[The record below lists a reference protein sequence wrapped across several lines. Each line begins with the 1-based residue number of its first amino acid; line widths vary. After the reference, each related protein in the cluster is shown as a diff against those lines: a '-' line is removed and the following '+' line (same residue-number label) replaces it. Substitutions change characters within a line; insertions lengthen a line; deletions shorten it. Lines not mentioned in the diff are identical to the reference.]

1 MSGPPGWPVNSL
13 LSTLTRTG
21 RYWKLGGENQQFTP
35 SRGPWRVTPLSWSFM
50 EWKCSERHRNHDNL
64 QVWYTG
70 NYAIASPLS
79 RKKEWFREL
88 FRIGPS
94 LGYHPNPEKSFVIM
108 YYENIYIY
116 IYIWGPAQDVHFSI
130 ILWYVETTPLF
141 RNWSSVWVGSNKT
154 ILTVIL
160 IYYLYSKEG
169 TITVR
174 YSCNLHTV

>member
-35 SRGPWRVTPLSWSFM
+35 NRGPWRVTPLSWSFM

-116 IYIWGPAQDVHFSI
+116 IYIYMGSG
-130 ILWYVETTPLF
+130 TRCPLF
-141 RNWSSVWVGSNKT
+141 YHSLVCRNNPTFLG
-154 ILTVIL
+154 IDPLF
-160 IYYLYSKEG
+160 E
-169 TITVR
+169 
-174 YSCNLHTV
+174 